1 MNMQAMM
8 AQAKKLQA
16 DLEKTTKEIDNKTFT
31 FENENLLVECLGS
44 NKVTKIEIKNK
55 DKDILEDEE
64 MLGDIVLVAINNVLD
79 QIKEEKEKKLGR
91 LTGGLGGLF

>member
-16 DLEKTTKEIDNKTFT
+16 EIEKTTKAIDEKTFT
-31 FENENLLVECLGS
+31 FENENVLVECLGS
-44 NKVTKIEIKNK
+44 NKLTKIEIKNSE
-55 DKDILEDEE
+55 ILEDQE
-64 MLGDIVLVAINNVLD
+64 MLGDILLVAINDVLN
-79 QIKEEKEKKLGR
+79 QVTEEKEKKLGR

>member
-31 FENENLLVECLGS
+31 FENENVLVECLGS
-44 NKVTKIEIKNK
+44 NKVTKIEIKN
-55 DKDILEDEE
+55 KDILEDEE

>member
-16 DLEKTTKEIDNKTFT
+16 DLEKTTKEIEGKTFT
-31 FENENLLVECLGS
+31 FENENVLVECLG
-44 NKVTKIEIKNK
+44 NNEVKRIEIKNN
-55 DKDILEDEE
+55 DILEDQE
-64 MLGDIVLVAINNVLD
+64 MLGDILVVAINDVLG
-79 QIKEEKEKKLGR
+79 QIKAEKEKKLGR

>member
-16 DLEKTTKEIDNKTFT
+16 ELEKTTKAIDEKVFN
-31 FENENLLVECLGS
+31 FENENVLVECLGS
-44 NKVTKIEIKNK
+44 NKITKIEIKNK
-55 DKDILEDEE
+55 DLLEDEE
-64 MLGDIVLVAINNVLD
+64 MLGDILLVAINNVLD
-79 QIKEEKEKKLGR
+79 QIKDEKEKKLGR

>member
-16 DLEKTTKEIDNKTFT
+16 EIEKTTKAIDEKTFT
-31 FENENLLVECLGS
+31 FENENVLVECLGS
-44 NKVTKIEIKNK
+44 NKITKIEIKNSE
-55 DKDILEDEE
+55 ILEDQE
-64 MLGDIVLVAINNVLD
+64 MLGDILLVAINDVLN
-79 QIKEEKEKKLGR
+79 QVTEEKEKKLGR

>member
-16 DLEKTTKEIDNKTFT
+16 DLEKTTKEIDNNTFT
-31 FENENLLVECLGS
+31 FENENVLVECLGS
-44 NKVTKIEIKNK
+44 NKVTKIEIKN
-55 DKDILEDEE
+55 KDILEDEE

>member
-16 DLEKTTKEIDNKTFT
+16 ELEKTTKSIDEKTFN
-31 FENENLLVECLGS
+31 FENENVLVECLGS
-44 NKVTKIEIKNK
+44 NKITKIEIKNK
-55 DKDILEDEE
+55 DLLEDEE
-64 MLGDIVLVAINNVLD
+64 MLGDILLVAINNVLD
-79 QIKEEKEKKLGR
+79 QIKDEKEKKLGR

>member
-8 AQAKKLQA
+8 QQAKKLQA
-16 DLEKTTKEIDNKTFT
+16 ELEKTTKAIDEKTFT
-31 FENENLLVECLGS
+31 YENDNVLVECLGN
-44 NKVTKIEIKNK
+44 NKITKIEIKN
-55 DKDILEDEE
+55 KDILEDEE
-64 MLGDIVLVAINNVLD
+64 MLGDILLVAINNVLD

>member
-31 FENENLLVECLGS
+31 FENENVLVECLGN
-44 NKVTKIEIKNK
+44 NKITKIEIKNN
-55 DKDILEDEE
+55 DILEDQE
-64 MLGDIVLVAINNVLD
+64 MLGDILLVAINNVLE
-79 QIKEEKEKKLGR
+79 QIKNEKEKKLGR

>member
-8 AQAKKLQA
+8 QQAKKLQA
-16 DLEKTTKEIDNKTFT
+16 ELEKTKKAIDEKTFNY
-31 FENENLLVECLGS
+31 ENENVLVECLGS

-55 DKDILEDEE
+55 DLLEDEE
-64 MLGDIVLVAINNVLD
+64 MLGDILLVAINNVLD
-79 QIKEEKEKKLGR
+79 QIKDEKEKKLGR

>member
-8 AQAKKLQA
+8 QQAKKLQTE
-16 DLEKTTKEIDNKTFT
+16 LEKTTKAIDEKTFNY
-31 FENENLLVECLGS
+31 ENENVLVECLGS

-55 DKDILEDEE
+55 DLLEDEE
-64 MLGDIVLVAINNVLD
+64 MLGDILVVAINDVLG
-79 QIKEEKEKKLGR
+79 QIKAEKEKKLGR

>member
-16 DLEKTTKEIDNKTFT
+16 DLEKTTKEIDGKTFT
-31 FENENLLVECLGS
+31 FENENVLVECLGS
-44 NKVTKIEIKNK
+44 NKITKIEIKNN
-55 DKDILEDEE
+55 DILEDQE
-64 MLGDIVLVAINNVLD
+64 MLGDVLLVAINDVLN
-79 QIKEEKEKKLGR
+79 QIKDEKEKKLGR

>member
-16 DLEKTTKEIDNKTFT
+16 DLEKTTKEIEGKTFI
-31 FENENLLVECLGS
+31 FENENVLVECLGS
-44 NKVTKIEIKNK
+44 NEVKRIEIKNN
-55 DKDILEDEE
+55 DILEDQE
-64 MLGDIVLVAINNVLD
+64 MLGDILVVAINDVLG
-79 QIKEEKEKKLGR
+79 QIKAEKEKKLGR

>member
-16 DLEKTTKEIDNKTFT
+16 NLEKTTKEIEGKTFT
-31 FENENLLVECLGS
+31 FENENVLVECLGS
-44 NKVTKIEIKNK
+44 NEVKRIEIKNN
-55 DKDILEDEE
+55 DILEDQE
-64 MLGDIVLVAINNVLD
+64 MLGDILVVAINDVLG
-79 QIKEEKEKKLGR
+79 QIKAEKEKKLGR

>member
-16 DLEKTTKEIDNKTFT
+16 DLEKTTKEIDNKTFIY
-31 FENENLLVECLGS
+31 ENGNVLVECLGS
-44 NKVTKIEIKNK
+44 NEIRKIEIKNK
-55 DKDILEDEE
+55 DLLEDPEMLSDILLVGIND
-64 MLGDIVLVAINNVLD
+64 VLN
-79 QIKEEKEKKLGR
+79 QIKDEKEKKLGR

>member
-16 DLEKTTKEIDNKTFT
+16 DLEKTTKEIEGKTFT
-31 FENENLLVECLGS
+31 FENENVLVECLGS
-44 NKVTKIEIKNK
+44 NEVKRIEIKNN
-55 DKDILEDEE
+55 DILEDQE
-64 MLGDIVLVAINNVLD
+64 MLGDILVVAINDVLG
-79 QIKEEKEKKLGR
+79 QIKAEKEKKLGR

>member
-16 DLEKTTKEIDNKTFT
+16 NLEKTTKEIEGKTFT
-31 FENENLLVECLGS
+31 FENENVLVECLGS
-44 NKVTKIEIKNK
+44 NEIKRIEIKNN
-55 DKDILEDEE
+55 DILEDQE
-64 MLGDIVLVAINNVLD
+64 MLGDILVVAINDVLG
-79 QIKEEKEKKLGR
+79 QIKAEKEKKLGR